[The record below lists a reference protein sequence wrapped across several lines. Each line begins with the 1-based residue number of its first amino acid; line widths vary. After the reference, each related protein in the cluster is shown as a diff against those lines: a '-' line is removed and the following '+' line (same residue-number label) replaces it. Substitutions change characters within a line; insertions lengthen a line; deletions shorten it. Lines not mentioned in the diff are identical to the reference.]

1 MTKQEYVRQ
10 QEEQNG
16 QQFQDNS
23 GLDRLFLWQTKLPPQ
38 LSDEQSGALLKEYK
52 KTKSKKLL
60 QQAVCGN
67 LRAVAAFCNENGL
80 CQEDDFQQ
88 AALVATQAA
97 KSFSH
102 SQEESFSAFLAQRLE
117 KSFQTQN
124 GEFSLNEQF
133 SLNEPISLNC
143 ETFSQQGGL
152 ESALENTNGNA
163 SENVRETFKE
173 NANKSKKENTHKNIH
188 QNVHESAQAQ
198 PAEIVNISRFL
209 DQNANAFDD
218 ETFSDGGK
226 TVENIHNIL
235 EVNFLR
241 NNLFPL
247 LPEKQREIFD
257 AYYFSG
263 QSLVEIGKNFGCSKQ
278 RVFEILQ
285 KAKNKLKDAYEGL
298 DRGAHFTKKFV
309 AKDGK
314 IYTPDQVNRA
324 IKRFKPR
331 DQILFWQYYENHLSE
346 QEIAQ
351 KYEITPRYVNLLL
364 GKIYFQL
371 TKTRRN
377 GICLQTQ
384 PACQKAKEKFVFCCE
399 GEKYTYSQL
408 KKYLIFFDCFEQQIF
423 QDFYQNDATQAQ
435 IAEKFQIS
443 TDEVFRALKT
453 MRETLFLIKK
463 VGLENALE
471 VFQRSKTIA
480 LATLYKTANRSL
492 SVVDV
497 NKFLSK
503 LDDKEKQ
510 VFAKTILK
518 TSSKNKEK

>member
-52 KTKSKKLL
+52 KTKSKKFL

-80 CQEDDFQQ
+80 CHEDDFQQ
-88 AALVATQAA
+88 AALVATEAA
-97 KSFSH
+97 KAFGH

-124 GEFSLNEQF
+124 GEFSLNE
-133 SLNEPISLNC
+133 EISLNS
-143 ETFSQQGGL
+143 ETFSEQSDL
-152 ESALENTNGNA
+152 GNVD
-163 SENVRETFKE
+163 ENVHETFKE

-188 QNVHESAQAQ
+188 QNAHEDTHAQS
-198 PAEIVNISRFL
+198 AEIVNISHFL
-209 DQNANAFDD
+209 AENANAFED

-247 LPEKQREIFD
+247 LPEMQRKIFD

-263 QSLVEIGKNFGCSKQ
+263 QSLVEIGKNFGFSKQ

-285 KAKNKLKDAYEGL
+285 YAKNRLKKAYNYGL

-314 IYTPDQVNRA
+314 SYTPDQVNQA

-351 KYEITPRYVNLLL
+351 KYGITPRYVNLLL

-371 TKTRRN
+371 TQTKRN
-377 GICLQTQ
+377 GICLQPKPVCHKVKQ
-384 PACQKAKEKFVFCCE
+384 RLVFYC
-399 GEKYTYSQL
+399 GGKKYTYSQL
-408 KKYLIFFDCFEQQIF
+408 KKYLIFFDYFEQKIF
-423 QDFYQNDATQAQ
+423 QEFYQNGATQAR
-435 IAEKFQIS
+435 IAQNLKIP
-443 TDEVFRALKT
+443 TDEVFTTLKA
-453 MRETLFLIKK
+453 MREKLFLIKK
-463 VGLENALE
+463 VGLESALE
-471 VFQRSKTIA
+471 IFQRSKTIA
-480 LATLYKTANRSL
+480 LASLYKTTNRSL

-497 NKFLSK
+497 NKFWSK
-503 LDDKEKQ
+503 LGDKEKQ
-510 VFAKTILK
+510 IFVKTILQK
-518 TSSKNKEK
+518 TNNKNKEK

>member
-97 KSFSH
+97 KAFSH

-117 KSFQTQN
+117 KNFQTQN
-124 GEFSLNEQF
+124 GEFSLNE
-133 SLNEPISLNC
+133 PISLNR
-143 ETFSQQGGL
+143 EIFSQQSSL
-152 ESALENTNGNA
+152 ESALENVNGNA
-163 SENVRETFKE
+163 SENVRETSKE
-173 NANKSKKENTHKNIH
+173 NANKNKKENTHKNIH

-198 PAEIVNISRFL
+198 RAEIVNISHFL
-209 DQNANAFDD
+209 AENANAFED

-247 LPEKQREIFD
+247 LSERQRKIFD

-263 QSLVEIGKNFGCSKQ
+263 QSMVEIGKSFDLTRQ

-285 KAKNKLKDAYEGL
+285 YAKNKLQDAYGFGL
-298 DRGAHFTKKFV
+298 NRGAKFTKQLV

-314 IYTPDQVNRA
+314 IYSPNQVNQVL
-324 IKRFKPR
+324 KHFKPR
-331 DQILFWQYYENHLSE
+331 DQILFWQYYENRLSE

-351 KYEITPRYVNLLL
+351 KYHITPRYVNLLL
-364 GKIYFQL
+364 GKMYFGL
-371 TKTRRN
+371 TKEKRN
-377 GICLQTQ
+377 GLVLHKN
-384 PACQKAKEKFVFCCE
+384 AARLDKEKTVFVCNN
-399 GEKYTYSQL
+399 KKVTYSQL
-408 KKYLIFFDCFEQQIF
+408 TKYLVLFDSHERQLFEEYF
-423 QDFYQNDATQAQ
+423 KNGATQAQ
-435 IAEKFQIS
+435 IAQKFHIS
-443 TDEVFRALKT
+443 SDEAFRTLKT